1 MEKTYS
7 KVTVVLRNRQIV
19 FLDRLTADIR
29 SATGSVVRRAEIIR
43 SLVDAL
49 EESPVPVSEVHS
61 GADLKTAIRRLA
73 AEPFGS
79 PK

>member
-1 MEKTYS
+1 MEKSYS

-29 SATGSVVRRAEIIR
+29 SANGSVIRRAEIIR

-49 EESPVPVSEVHS
+49 QESPVPVSEVQS
-61 GADLKTAIRRLA
+61 GNDLKAAIRRNTA
-73 AEPFGS
+73 PAEG
-79 PK
+79 PKT